1 MTMLAGLRTISRTL
15 AHPNFGTYVAG
26 NSVSLIGTWMQRIGV
41 GWLAWELSHSGA
53 VLGLVAFADLF
64 PTVVIGRFGGA
75 LADRVDRLRMIK
87 IAQSLIMAQ
96 SLALF
101 ALTARHGLIPVIR
114 PRAAGAGGAA
124 GSRSPRD

>member
-1 MTMLAGLRTISRTL
+1 
-15 AHPNFGTYVAG
+15 
-26 NSVSLIGTWMQRIGV
+26 MQRIGV